1 MVRVPVTQT
10 PKLTIMRFALLLLLL
25 QLVFSAAD
33 AQKVTVKGRITDD
46 NLKPLTGASI
56 TVKST
61 ATSTLSKEDGS
72 FTIAVTDPQTAI
84 LVVSHVG
91 FTTKEYALKGDRE
104 VQVALFQSQDKLED
118 VTIIGAMGLT
128 RKQKSVGYS
137 SQTVDVDKLTEA
149 RDVNITNGLAGK
161 VAGLQV
167 TTTGQPGSSTRV
179 VIRGENS
186 MTGNNQPLW
195 VVDGVPINND
205 PGDAPGS
212 FASGGNIDYGNGAA
226 DLNPDDIESI
236 TVLKGPNA
244 AALYG
249 SRAANGAILIT
260 TKKGKIGDKNLGISV
275 NQNTLFNTITEFP
288 AYQNEYGEG
297 SNGAMIN
304 NVNQIIPGTGTVDM
318 GFNGTSWGMPMLGQP
333 FNDFNGKPIPGGYSP
348 QPFNVRQLYKN
359 SITNTSNISIS
370 KGDPLGS
377 FRLSYTNTY
386 SNDVMQKQN
395 LIRKHNLSLNV
406 SRKFGSFITMDSWI
420 MYTNQDTKNRTP
432 RNLDAAS
439 PMAAYVYMPRST
451 NVNYLTP
458 WVNAIGNS
466 ASFGT
471 INQTEN
477 PLWAINENSNEDT
490 HSRLIGGIRTNVTI
504 GHGLSFRLQAAG
516 DLDFV
521 NAYQY
526 KELGGLRN
534 PNGSYANY
542 MQNTINWDYQGIV
555 SYNRRFGDNF
565 TLTANAGTEI
575 ANFSNLNRSASIS
588 ALLVHNMPSI
598 SNSNS
603 VPTVTEAKQTTQT
616 QSVFG
621 NATLGF
627 RDFLF
632 VDLTARNDWS
642 STLPVNN
649 CSFFYPSAT
658 GSFLFSNFLRN
669 KGILNYGKLRA
680 SVAQVGN
687 TAPFGALLNTYGG
700 SVLFLGNP
708 YISYTTRLNNPNLKP
723 EQTVST
729 EAGLDLN
736 FFHDRIVFS
745 GSVYRSVATN
755 QIITA
760 TTAPETGFTSRFINA
775 GKMTNRGIELSV
787 NAKIIATNKFT
798 WNLLA
803 NWSLNRNK
811 VESLVSGVN
820 QLTLG
825 QNLGVTIVAK
835 KGLQYGAMVGNGP
848 YKVGDTILVN
858 SSNGR
863 TIVDP
868 NLIVG
873 NFHPDWIGSV
883 GSQFRYSG
891 FDLSVLFTVKWGGQ
905 IYSASYG
912 RANFNGVTQAS
923 LFGRD
928 AWLFSTLILGES
940 GPEQMGV
947 GQTVGATPT
956 RYSDAARPKGASYQ
970 NAYFAKTNPDGTLA
984 TDKNGRYIPSIPS
997 PIWMN
1002 PTTYESDM
1010 TLNNVPALTFNATS
1024 IKLSE
1029 LIFGYTFPPRLFG
1042 RIPVRGAR
1050 LAFVGRNLWTLLKH
1064 TPQGIDP
1071 EAANNSGNAQGIEA
1085 GGSFPYA
1092 TYGFDLKLT
1101 F

>member
-1 MVRVPVTQT
+1 
-10 PKLTIMRFALLLLLL
+10 MRFVLPLLLL
-25 QLVFSAAD
+25 QLAVSAVY
-33 AQKVTVKGRITDD
+33 AQKVTVKGRVTDD

-56 TVKST
+56 TVKS
-61 ATSTLSKEDGS
+61 ALTSTLSKEDGS
-72 FTIAVTDPQTAI
+72 FTLSVTDPQTAI
-84 LVVSHVG
+84 LVISHVG
-91 FTTKEYALKGDRE
+91 FATKEISLKGDRE
-104 VQVALFQSQDKLED
+104 VQIALSQSQDKLGD
-118 VTIIGAMGLT
+118 VIVVSAMGLS
-128 RKQKSVGYS
+128 RRQKSIGYS

-167 TTTGQPGSSTRV
+167 TTTGQPGSSSRV

-212 FASGGNIDYGNGAA
+212 FAAGGNLDYGNGAA

-249 SRAANGAILIT
+249 SRAANGAILIV
-260 TKKGKIGDKNLGISV
+260 TKKGKPGDKSLGISV

-288 AYQNEYGEG
+288 AYQNVYGEG
-297 SNGAMIN
+297 SNGFMVTNGNLI
-304 NVNQIIPGTGTVDM
+304 VPGTGAVNT
-318 GFNGTSWGMPMLGQP
+318 GNNGTSWGMPMLGQP
-333 FNDFNGKPIPGGYSP
+333 FNNFNGTPIPGGYSP
-348 QPFNVRQLYKN
+348 QPNNVRQLYKT
-359 SITNTSNISIS
+359 SVTNTSNISIS
-370 KGDPLGS
+370 KGDVLGS

-406 SRKFGSFITMDSWI
+406 NRKFGSFITMDSWI

-432 RNLDAAS
+432 RNLDPAS

-458 WVNAIGNS
+458 WANSVGNS
-466 ASFGT
+466 VSLGT

-477 PLWAINENSNEDT
+477 PFWSINENSNEDT
-490 HSRLIGGIRTNVTI
+490 HNRLIGGIRANVQLSRP
-504 GHGLSFRLQAAG
+504 LSFRLQASG

-526 KELGGLRN
+526 KELGGLKT
-534 PNGSYANY
+534 PNGSYGNY
-542 MQNTINWDYQGIV
+542 MQTNQNWDYQGIV
-555 SYNRRFGDNF
+555 SYNGHLSEDFS
-565 TLTANAGTEI
+565 LTANAGAEL
-575 ANFSNLNRSASIS
+575 ANFSNLTRSASIS

-598 SNSNS
+598 SNSNA
-603 VPTVTEAKQTTQT
+603 VPTATESKQTTQT
-616 QSVFG
+616 QSIFG
-621 NATLGF
+621 NVTLGF

-632 VDLTARNDWS
+632 LDLTARNDWS
-642 STLPVNN
+642 STLPINN

-658 GSFLFSNFLRN
+658 GSFVFTNFISNKNL
-669 KGILNYGKLRA
+669 ISYGKLRA

-700 SVLFLGNP
+700 SVLFLGTP
-708 YISYTTRLNNPNLKP
+708 YITYTSRLNNPLLKP

-729 EAGLDLN
+729 EAGIDLN
-736 FFHDRIVFS
+736 FLRDRIVFS
-745 GSVYRSVATN
+745 GTVYRSVATN

-760 TTAPETGFTSRFINA
+760 TTAPETGFTSRFLNA
-775 GKMTNRGIELSV
+775 GKMTNQGVELSV
-787 NAKIIATNKFT
+787 NAKVLQTKKFS

-811 VESLVSGVN
+811 VVSLASGVD
-820 QLTLG
+820 QLNLG
-825 QNLGVTIVAK
+825 TNLGVTIAAK
-835 KGLQYGAMVGNGP
+835 KGLAYGTMIGNGP

-868 NLIVG
+868 NLVVG
-873 NFHPDWIGSV
+873 NFHPDWIGSI
-883 GSQFRYSG
+883 GSQFRYAG
-891 FDLSVLFTVKWGGQ
+891 FDLSILFTAKWGGQ

-912 RANFNGVTQAS
+912 RANFNGVTIAS
-923 LFGRD
+923 LYGRD
-928 AWLFSTLILGES
+928 AYLFSSLILGES
-940 GPEQMGV
+940 GNEQQGI
-947 GQTVGATPT
+947 GQTVGTTPT
-956 RYSDAARPKGASYQ
+956 AYADANRPKGAKYT
-970 NAYFAKTNPDGTLA
+970 NAYFARTNPDGSLML
-984 TDKNGRYIPSIPS
+984 DKNGRYIPGKAS

-1024 IKLSE
+1024 VKLSE
-1029 LIFGYTFPPRLFG
+1029 LILGYTFPQQLFG
-1042 RIPVRGAR
+1042 RVPIRALR

-1092 TYGFDLKLT
+1092 TYGFDLKCT

>member
-1 MVRVPVTQT
+1 
-10 PKLTIMRFALLLLLL
+10 MRFVLPLLFL
-25 QLVFSAAD
+25 QFAILTTY
-33 AQKVTVKGRITDD
+33 AQRVTIRGRVLDD
-46 NLKPLTGASI
+46 NQKPLVGASI
-56 TVKST
+56 MVRSEK
-61 ATSTLSKEDGS
+61 TSVLTKEDGS
-72 FTIAVTDPQTAI
+72 FSIPVTDPQTAV
-84 LVVSHVG
+84 LVISHVG
-91 FTTKEYALKGDRE
+91 FTTKERPLNGDHE
-104 VQVALFQSQDKLED
+104 VQIAMSQSPDKLGD
-118 VTIIGAMGLT
+118 VTVISAMGLT
-128 RKQKSVGYS
+128 RKQKSIGYS
-137 SQTVDVDKLTEA
+137 SQTVNVDQLTEA

-167 TTTGQPGSSTRV
+167 TSTGQPGSSTRV

-212 FASGGNIDYGNGAA
+212 YAANSNIDYGNGAA

-249 SRAANGAILIT
+249 SRAANGAILII
-260 TKKGKIGDKNLGISV
+260 TKKGKAGDKNLGISV

-297 SNGAMIN
+297 GNGSMITN
-304 NVNQIIPGTGTVDM
+304 TNLITPGTGTVNM
-318 GFNGTSWGMPMLGQP
+318 GNNGTSWGMPMLGQP
-333 FNDFNGKPIPGGYSP
+333 FNDFSGRPIPGGYSP
-348 QPFNVRQLYKN
+348 QPLNVRQLYKT
-359 SITNTSNISIS
+359 SLTNTSNVSIS

-386 SNDVMQKQN
+386 SNDVMAKQN
-395 LIRKHNLSLNV
+395 LIRKHNLSLTV
-406 SRKFGSFITMDSWI
+406 SRKFGSFITMDSWLL
-420 MYTNQDTKNRTP
+420 YVNQNTKNRTP

-451 NVNYLTP
+451 NDNYLTP
-458 WVNAIGNS
+458 WANGLGNS
-466 ASFGT
+466 VNLGT
-471 INQTEN
+471 INNTEN
-477 PLWAINENSNEDT
+477 PLWAINENLNEDN
-490 HSRLIGGIRTNVTI
+490 HNRLIGGIRANVQITRP
-504 GHGLSFRLQAAG
+504 LSFRLQASG
-516 DLDFV
+516 DVDFITS
-521 NAYQY
+521 YLY
-526 KELGGLRN
+526 KELGGLKT
-534 PNGSYANY
+534 PNGFYSNY
-542 MQNTINWDYQGIV
+542 TQNQLNWDYQGIV
-555 SYNRRFGDNF
+555 TYNNHFGENF
-565 TLTANAGTEI
+565 TLTVNAGAELV
-575 ANFSNLNRSASIS
+575 NFKNSTRSASIN

-598 SNSNS
+598 SNSNA
-603 VPTVTEAKQTTQT
+603 VPVATEASQTTQT

-621 NATLGF
+621 NATLGY

-632 VDLTARNDWS
+632 LDLTARNDWS
-642 STLPVNN
+642 STLPINN

-658 GSFLFSNFLRN
+658 GSFLFTSFLPHN
-669 KGILNYGKLRA
+669 SLISYGKLRA

-708 YISYTTRLNNPNLKP
+708 YITYTSRLNNAGLKP

-736 FFHDRIVFS
+736 FLHDRIVFS
-745 GSVYRSVATN
+745 GTVYRSVATN

-760 TTAPETGFTSRFINA
+760 STTPETGYTSRVLNA
-775 GKMTNRGIELSV
+775 GKMTNKGIELSL
-787 NAKIIATNKFT
+787 NAKVLQTSKFT

-803 NWSLNRNK
+803 NWAMNRNK
-811 VESLVSGVN
+811 VVSLVNGVD
-820 QLTLG
+820 QLSLG
-825 QNLGVTIVAK
+825 TNLGVTIVAK
-835 KGLQYGAMVGNGP
+835 KGLAYGTMIGNGP
-848 YKVGDTILVN
+848 YKVGDTVLVN

-863 TIVDP
+863 TIVQP

-873 NFHPDWIGSV
+873 NFHPDWIGSI
-883 GSQFRYSG
+883 GSQFRYAG
-891 FDLSVLFTVKWGGQ
+891 FDLSVLVSAKWGGQ

-912 RANFNGVTQAS
+912 RANFAGVTQAS
-923 LFGRD
+923 LYGRD
-928 AWLFSTLILGES
+928 QWLFSSVILGENAQ
-940 GPEQMGV
+940 EQMGI
-947 GQTVGATPT
+947 GQTVGNTPT
-956 RYSDAARPKGASYQ
+956 AYADANRPKGAAYP
-970 NAYFAKTNPDGTLA
+970 NAYFPKTNPDGTLA
-984 TDKNGRYIPSIPS
+984 TDKNGRYIPGAKSN
-997 PIWMN
+997 IWMN

-1010 TLNNVPALTFNATS
+1010 VLNNVPALTFNATS

-1029 LIFGYTFPPRLFG
+1029 LIFGYTFPQQLFG
-1042 RIPVRGAR
+1042 RVPIRGLR

-1092 TYGFDLKLT
+1092 TYGFDLKVN